1 MRIEEYKRIR
11 AAVIAAGY
19 AGDIEWSQ
27 NVKPPATAE
36 IFARETIFVIC
47 NSGMKWTVARPIF
60 DRIWR
65 VIQHCPQWLTQE
77 EIEKTIK
84 PLFGH
89 KGKVRAIAFVWRYRG
104 KKFQYFNMAGDKLEY
119 LESLPWIG
127 PITKYH
133 LAKNFGVD
141 CAKPDRHLERI
152 AAHYG
157 KTVHDLCF
165 SISHF
170 HGDRIATVDVVLWR
184 ASALGIIKTK
194 EL

>member
-1 MRIEEYKRIR
+1 MNLTEYKRIR
-11 AAVIAAGY
+11 AAVIAAGHIS
-19 AGDIEWSQ
+19 DIEWSES
-27 NVKPPATAE
+27 VKSPESAE
-36 IFARETIFVIC
+36 VFAREFIFVVC
-47 NSGMKWTVARPIF
+47 NSGMKNTVAVPIF
-60 DRIWR
+60 QKIWAALKKCHGFKLVLR
-65 VIQHCPQWLTQE
+65 SVSAE
-77 EIEKTIK
+77 
-84 PLFGH
+84 FGH
-89 KGKVRAIAFVWRYRG
+89 KGKVAAICDMWINKEAYFKAF
-104 KKFQYFNMAGDKLEY
+104 NNASDKLAY
-119 LESLPWIG
+119 LERLQWIG

-165 SISHF
+165 SISHV

-184 ASALGIIKTK
+184 AAAIGIIKTK